1 MLLNHYLFRKAT
13 IVGIGFMGGS
23 MGLALKK
30 HRLAREVIGLS
41 HRQSSLVNALKIKAI
56 DVGHTD
62 LKKALYDADLV
73 ILAAPVESIIK
84 LFSTINPYLKRGC
97 IVTDLGSTKAKV
109 VESAEKSLSA
119 PSFYVGSHPLTGSEK
134 QGVENAQEDLFTNAQ
149 CIMTPT
155 PQTNQVAKEKVKLLW
170 TKIGSQVKFLSPEEH
185 DQNLSYVSHLPHILA
200 YGLMETV
207 PSSSLEF
214 GAQGFKDT
222 TRIASSS
229 PQMWNDICMANAKNV
244 VKALD
249 DLIKHLSIYR
259 KAIVLQDQ
267 KELLQHFTSAKEK
280 RDAFSKES

>member
-200 YGLMETV
+200 Y
-207 PSSSLEF
+207 
-214 GAQGFKDT
+214 
-222 TRIASSS
+222 
-229 PQMWNDICMANAKNV
+229 
-244 VKALD
+244 
-249 DLIKHLSIYR
+249 
-259 KAIVLQDQ
+259 
-267 KELLQHFTSAKEK
+267 
-280 RDAFSKES
+280 